1 MGVYIGGNITMG
13 TRGGPPRVTRYNGIG
28 PISVTTGTSRW
39 YPETNGK
46 ITGGYF
52 SLGTAGAATTTVS
65 IKKNG
70 TEIFTLSASAGEN
83 LSNTVNTNIPIL
95 TTDYITID
103 IIAAG
108 SGAADL
114 VLTIKY
120 Q

>member
-28 PISVTTGTSRW
+28 PISVTTGTARW

-65 IKKNG
+65 IKKEWNRNLYPVSCG
-70 TEIFTLSASAGEN
+70 RRKFIF
-83 LSNTVNTNIPIL
+83 
-95 TTDYITID
+95 
-103 IIAAG
+103 
-108 SGAADL
+108 
-114 VLTIKY
+114 
-120 Q
+120 